1 MFNNPSPGPGSV
13 GEYQVSGVPFL
24 SSSAIAGAAVHNFE
38 FPYVTRDITV
48 KNLVASSGSSELR
61 VGVTSLGVQG
71 RNYYAVQQGSEL
83 HLDIRTTNLF
93 IYNPGTAGSYSLCAG
108 LTCIKRQDFPAL
120 TGALSQSGVG

>member
-48 KNLVASSGSSELR
+48 KNL